1 MVEQLEETSTASK
14 VSFFFKPFFFN
25 LFNLKLL
32 NNCSCKLENGG
43 WLVLKKIH
51 QIAQCEDSP
60 CAV

>member
-14 VSFFFKPFFFN
+14 VSFFLTFFFN

-51 QIAQCEDSP
+51 QIAQCED
-60 CAV
+60 